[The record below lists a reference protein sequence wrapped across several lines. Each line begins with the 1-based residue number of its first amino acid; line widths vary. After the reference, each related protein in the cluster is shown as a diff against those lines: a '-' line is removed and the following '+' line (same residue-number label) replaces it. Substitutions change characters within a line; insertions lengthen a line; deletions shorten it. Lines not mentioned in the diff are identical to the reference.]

1 MHLKKLFKIIKLV
14 AKSVNI
20 EENVQAPTEK
30 VDKTLSLVDIQQQ
43 YSKGNCI
50 FIHGLKDNHIG
61 DTKNVVINLI
71 SNEMYLQ
78 ISPGDID
85 LIHKIEVPNSGKNRC
100 IIVIFVQYNDRRQI
114 LTNNIRCKGKD

>member
-1 MHLKKLFKIIKLV
+1 MKKLFKIIKLV

-30 VDKTLSLVDIQQQ
+30 VDKRLSLVDIQQQ
-43 YSKGNCI
+43 YSKGNSV

-78 ISPGDID
+78 ISLGNID
-85 LIHKIEVPNSGKNRC
+85 LTHEIEVPNSCKNRC
-100 IIVIFVQYNDRRQI
+100 TIVIFVQYNGRRQI